1 MTFPTAKILP
11 ITSHLVRWMGS
22 KKKSNCVE
30 IASCSSWNCP
40 GLAGEPGVG
49 SAVLTGGPLED
60 SWRTP
65 WSAHP
70 QAWLHSATTW
80 WPVCGPA
87 ELYLGPIGT
96 QCPHPISMS
105 RGMGT
110 YPVTPDASNGLFIS
124 LGSPAGRWDCR
135 AAPLREEQRAV
146 SLVTTGF
153 PVCRNGPHPL

>member
-22 KKKSNCVE
+22 KKKLNCVE

-65 WSAHP
+65 WSPHP
-70 QAWLHSATTW
+70 QAWLHSGTTW

-87 ELYLGPIGT
+87 ELCLGPIGT
-96 QCPHPISMS
+96 VSPPHQHV
-105 RGMGT
+105 RGHGNLPCDPRCLRWT
-110 YPVTPDASNGLFIS
+110 VFIS
-124 LGSPAGRWDCR
+124 LGSPAPEDGTIGL
-135 AAPLREEQRAV
+135 PLSEKSKGQ
-146 SLVTTGF
+146 
-153 PVCRNGPHPL
+153 